1 MLGCCTRARNGS
13 NSNLGLKKKVKSK
26 CWLMVQNKATCHEK
40 KIQVINY
47 LRIATASIS
56 KFILHVP
63 GGVDGINLVCRDGAG
78 DRLRHLAIVGDVSNA
93 QSLACRCSASN
104 GRPWFAPQHQAAMA
118 TDAGG
123 RWLYLFRP
131 LRQGRISRQGYGS
144 HDGFD
149 MYSTRFT
156 NTPAAAAG

>member
-1 MLGCCTRARNGS
+1 MRNAWLWNVVLGCCTRARNGS

-104 GRPWFAPQHQAAMA
+104 GRPGLPLN
-118 TDAGG
+118 T
-123 RWLYLFRP
+123 RP
-131 LRQGRISRQGYGS
+131 PWPPPLAV
-144 HDGFD
+144 DGFICFA
-149 MYSTRFT
+149 R
-156 NTPAAAAG
+156 